1 MKDRIA
7 AIQNGWSGLFTQL
20 IAEAQALGKLRAD
33 EDPLELAFELN
44 AYLLMGNTGF
54 VLHDDP
60 AYLSRRRRLEQQ
72 LELLKT
78 CGNGTC
84 RTREE

>member
-7 AIQNGWSGLFTQL
+7 AIQNGWSGLFAQL
-20 IAEAQALGKLRAD
+20 IAEAQALGKLRAG
-33 EDPLELAFELN
+33 EDPSELAFELN

-60 AYLSRRRRLEQQ
+60 AYLHRARAAVARRLEQHPA
-72 LELLKT
+72 
-78 CGNGTC
+78 
-84 RTREE
+84 